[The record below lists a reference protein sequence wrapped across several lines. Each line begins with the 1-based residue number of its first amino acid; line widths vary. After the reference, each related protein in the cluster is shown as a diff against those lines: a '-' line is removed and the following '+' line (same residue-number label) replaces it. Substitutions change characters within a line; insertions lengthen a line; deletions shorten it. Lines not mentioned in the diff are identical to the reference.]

1 MERAVTK
8 RVFDQAKLC
17 QDPVFEGLQIY
28 EKGRKIMQDVKGKK
42 ILYEQ
47 DGVLLGKHL
56 AIIVECKKSSRKAD
70 LLDFANKIVDIQ
82 ERVKNQENS
91 LEAFFGKKILGVFAS
106 DSLGNDEG
114 RSAEIVE
121 EARRNHIVLY
131 TRNGAEYSMVGSEDV
146 GCNGESSFCNLI
158 TSTLQDSRPSD

>member
-82 ERVKNQENS
+82 KRSRTRKIPWKRS
-91 LEAFFGKKILGVFAS
+91 LEKKILGVFPS

-114 RSAEIVE
+114 GRAEIVE

-131 TRNGAEYSMVGSEDV
+131 TQNGAEYCMLGSEDV

-158 TSTLQDSRPSD
+158 KSMLQDSRPSD